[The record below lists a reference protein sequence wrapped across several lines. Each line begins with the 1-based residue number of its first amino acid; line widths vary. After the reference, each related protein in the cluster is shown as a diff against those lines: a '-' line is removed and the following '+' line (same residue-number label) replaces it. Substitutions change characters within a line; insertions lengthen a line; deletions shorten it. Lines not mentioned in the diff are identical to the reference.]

1 MKELFL
7 SVSNFQMEC
16 PKISKDANN
25 PFFKGS
31 KYATLPHILSIITP
45 ILKKNGL
52 VIMQPVI
59 NNCVVTKLIHIDS
72 GECIESVYE
81 IKCKD
86 DTNPQQL
93 GSGVSYARR
102 YSISSILNL
111 NIDDD
116 DDGNHALES
125 APAKPVKKEV
135 TKVTL
140 PQIKELKQLLEG
152 RVELEK
158 QVLQTAGIL
167 SLDMLPVDRFDGCK
181 DFIRK
186 SIEKSLG
193 VK

>member
-1 MKELFL
+1 MKELFN
-7 SVSNFQMEC
+7 SVSNFQAEC

-52 VIMQPVI
+52 LIVQPVM
-59 NNCVVTKLIHIDS
+59 NNCVVTKLIHIET
-72 GECIESVYE
+72 GQTIESVYD
-81 IKCKD
+81 ILCKD
-86 DTNPQQL
+86 ATNPQQL

-116 DDGNHALES
+116 DDGNAATGNV
-125 APAKPVKKEV
+125 AP
-135 TKVTL
+135 
-140 PQIKELKQLLEG
+140 
-152 RVELEK
+152 K
-158 QVLQTAGIL
+158 QVAKEELNPKHSNWNKAKEHLQTGGLMEDIE
-167 SLDMLPVDRFDGCK
+167 
-181 DFIRK
+181 RK
-186 SIEKSLG
+186 YTISAENKKLLIA

>member
-116 DDGNHALES
+116 DDGNAATGNVATQS
-125 APAKPVKKEV
+125 KAIAKEELTPNHPTWTKAKEHLQ
-135 TKVTL
+135 TGG
-140 PQIKELKQLLEG
+140 LLEDI
-152 RVELEK
+152 E
-158 QVLQTAGIL
+158 
-167 SLDMLPVDRFDGCK
+167 
-181 DFIRK
+181 RK
-186 SIEKSLG
+186 YIVSAENKKLLIALK
-193 VK
+193 